1 MTQVVIS
8 IEDNLAMELESVSL
22 AEHQPAGAIVADAL
36 KRRFAV
42 QWLRKTNAEVSKRAR
57 ELGIDDEDV
66 LLNSIS

>member
-8 IEDNLAMELESVSL
+8 IDDNLAQELEVASRVERVPRGL
-22 AEHQPAGAIVADAL
+22 IVADAL

-42 QWLRKTNAEVSKRAR
+42 QWLRRTNAEVSKRAR
-57 ELGIDDEDV
+57 ELGIDDEET

>member
-8 IEDNLAMELESVSL
+8 IDDNLAVELESASM
-22 AEHQPAGAIVADAL
+22 AEHKPAAAIVADAL

-42 QWLRKTNAEVSKRAR
+42 QWLRKTNAEVSKRGR
-57 ELGIDDEDV
+57 ELGIPDEDS